1 MLGQPYFGLRAT
13 STYDNMASTI
23 PTPASNTPETAPI
36 APADVPKII
45 EVLMPC
51 PVGPYELRV
60 PRQGSPGLCW
70 QDSLFTMV
78 WNADWFKPTL
88 IDNIQFYMEQFFA
101 NGETDLVYA
110 KEIEVE
116 EPNWNKQVWNAAT
129 RKLTGPTHK
138 VKKIN
143 RAEKIKPIARA
154 FKAKYGFGL
163 PLTFWE
169 YYCLNLHRYILLGY
183 MFLKH
188 TDLTPAPTA
197 ETKSKLLARRKSIAT
212 SNYASLHTNFK
223 ESVFGFMYHGMG
235 CSNFSTVRNWFLQY
249 IPAVS
254 GGQYEL
260 MKFSEPSVS
269 ASQIE
274 GYYLGLDSRHVLSI
288 FKCGGLWFVYDIDVG
303 STPFSAED
311 SAKLDASRIKSFV
324 FQNDKATTFIYTLT
338 LENSTTVQ
346 VSMPLIRDYELKY
359 NRLTE
364 SFSFILVRKSA
375 GAAAAPA
382 PAPAAPAAPNKLNS
396 DGGAASGGRRKTRK
410 HRYSKRKLTRNRKYK

>member
-1 MLGQPYFGLRAT
+1 MAANNLSMLGQPYYGLRAT
-13 STYDNMASTI
+13 TSSFKMGPST
-23 PTPASNTPETAPI
+23 PPPENTPETAPI
-36 APADVPKII
+36 TPADVPKII
-45 EVLMPC
+45 EVLTPC
-51 PVGPYELRV
+51 PIGPYELRV

-70 QDSLFTMV
+70 QDSLFTML

-116 EPNWNKQVWNAAT
+116 ELNWNKRVYNAAT
-129 RKLTGPTHK
+129 GSFTGPTKK

-188 TDLTPAPTA
+188 SDLTPAPTA
-197 ETKSKLLARRKSIAT
+197 ETKSKLLARRKSIAA
-212 SNYASLHTNFK
+212 SNYAGLHTNFK
-223 ESVFGFMYHGMG
+223 ESVFGEMYHG
-235 CSNFSTVRNWFLQY
+235 CSNMSTVRKWFLQY

-274 GYYLGLDSRHVLSI
+274 GYYLGLDRRHVLSI

-324 FQNDKATTFIYTLT
+324 FQNDKATTFTYSLT
-338 LENSTTVQ
+338 LENSITIQ
-346 VSMPLIRDYELKY
+346 VSMPLIRGYELKY
-359 NRLTE
+359 NTLTE
-364 SFSFILVRKSA
+364 SFSFILVRKST
-375 GAAAAPA
+375 GATAAAPA
-382 PAPAAPAAPNKLNS
+382 AKPNSN
-396 DGGAASGGRRKTRK
+396 GGAASGGRRKTRK
-410 HRYSKRKLTRNRKYK
+410 HRYSKRKLTRNRTYK

>member
-1 MLGQPYFGLRAT
+1 MAANNLSMLGQPYHGLRAT
-13 STYDNMASTI
+13 TSSFNMGPST
-23 PTPASNTPETAPI
+23 PPPENTPETAPI

-45 EVLMPC
+45 EVLTPC

-60 PRQGSPGLCW
+60 PRQGGPGLCW
-70 QDSLFTMV
+70 QDSLFTML

-88 IDNIQFYMEQFFA
+88 IDNIEFYMEQFFA

-116 EPNWNKQVWNAAT
+116 EPIWNKQVWNAAT

-163 PLTFWE
+163 PLLFWE

-188 TDLTPAPTA
+188 SDLTPAPTA
-197 ETKSKLLARRKSIAT
+197 ETKSKLFARRKSIAAN
-212 SNYASLHTNFK
+212 NYAGLHTNFK
-223 ESVFGFMYHGMG
+223 ESVFSEMYHG
-235 CSNFSTVRNWFLQY
+235 CSNMSTVRNWFLQY

-274 GYYLGLDSRHVLSI
+274 GYYLGLDHRHVISI

-324 FQNDKATTFIYTLT
+324 FQNDKATTFTYTLT

-359 NRLTE
+359 NTLTE

-375 GAAAAPA
+375 GAAAT
-382 PAPAAPAAPNKLNS
+382 APAAKPNS

-410 HRYSKRKLTRNRKYK
+410 YRQRKTRKRNYK